1 MEILSGLNPA
11 QLEAVTH
18 FEGPLLV
25 IAGAGSGKTRVITQR
40 IAYLIGHHGVPPE
53 EILGVTFTNKAA
65 EEMRTRVARLLG
77 ERKTPWI
84 GTFHSTCARILRQ
97 WAHLLG
103 YERSFTIIDERD
115 SRELLTRAL
124 KELEIEG
131 FSPAVVA
138 SFIERAKD
146 ELLTPEDFFRRYG
159 GRLDDYLLETVYNA
173 YRHYQRALERSNS
186 LDFADLIRLA
196 VRLLQENLKVL
207 DLYHERL
214 RFILID
220 EYQDINYAQYIFA
233 RLLVERYEN
242 ICVVGDDDQA
252 IYAWRGADPSW
263 LLRFEQD
270 FPNAKVVR
278 LGINYR
284 SPGRLLRAAQVLIKN
299 NRLRQEK
306 ELEAIKGDGLP
317 IRLYAALDGL
327 DEAYYVTAEIERLRR
342 VEGVELREVAVLYR
356 VNTLSRTLEEALI
369 AQGIPYE
376 VVRGL
381 RFYERMEVK
390 DLISYLRLIVNPTD
404 ELSLLRIINRPRRGI
419 GKRTIATIQSHAR
432 QERIPLWKALEQ
444 IGDNVINATTRKR
457 IKEFIELIERLW
469 AQAGELRPAELAELV
484 LERTGYLKSLQDDPA
499 AEERRGNI
507 KELLGQLREHESL
520 EEFLE
525 GLALLSEADG
535 RSPEERVAL
544 MTLHVAKGLEFD
556 VVFIIGL
563 EEGLL
568 PHSRAIQ
575 EDGIE
580 EERRLIYV
588 GMTRAKQRLY
598 LSFAAQRSLY
608 GKLMFNPPSRFLTEL
623 PQGEVRGLRPGE
635 SF

>member
-1 MEILSGLNPA
+1 MEILSGLNPT

-124 KELEIEG
+124 KELEPEG